1 MARPAID
8 QAAKQA
14 LSCEEPQR
22 IERNEARWEDGSDSG

>member
-1 MARPAID
+1 LEEKDFD

-22 IERNEARWEDGSDSG
+22 IERNEAR